1 MKSVL
6 SFLKKSKHNLCLKY
20 RFERYVEYLNK
31 KYYGNDYKDYQY
43 KAYPSDKFVYLKN
56 SEIKINILNINYLN
70 ELVRNALELEQDI
83 QDHNYL
89 D

>member
-1 MKSVL
+1 MHV
-6 SFLKKSKHNLCLKY
+6 FKKLKHNLYLKY

-31 KYYGNDYKDYQY
+31 KYYGEDYKNYQY
-43 KAYPSDKFVYLKN
+43 KAYPSDKVVYLKN
-56 SEIKINILNINYLN
+56 FGVKINILNRKYLN
-70 ELVRNALELEQDI
+70 SLLKNALDLEKHI

>member
-1 MKSVL
+1 MKCIL
-6 SFLKKSKHNLCLKY
+6 SFLKKTQHNLYLKY
-20 RFERYVEYLNK
+20 RFKRYVEYLNK

-43 KAYPSDKFVYLKN
+43 KAYPSDKVVYLKN
-56 SEIKINILNINYLN
+56 SGVKINILNHQYVNDLIK
-70 ELVRNALELEQDI
+70 NALELEDEI